1 MPFDI
6 VEAAVRF
13 VFDHSLA
20 APDFAIV
27 WHSGE
32 PLVLPVEWYRQA
44 FASALRGGAP
54 AGTHIPLGADQR
66 HAGERRMAQFFRGH
80 SVRVGVSLGGPAWL
94 YDFRRRTRSGKGT
107 HARVMQGISS
117 APFLKG
123 RSSSMRQIMG

>member
-44 FASALRGGAP
+44 FASALRGAP
-54 AGTHIPLGADQR
+54 AGTHIP
-66 HAGERRMAQFFRGH
+66 H
-80 SVRVGVSLGGPAWL
+80 SVQTNGMLVNDEWCS
-94 YDFRRRTRSGKGT
+94 F
-107 HARVMQGISS
+107 S
-117 APFLKG
+117 ATIQFVWA
-123 RSSSMRQIMG
+123 

>member
-54 AGTHIPLGADQR
+54 AGTHIP
-66 HAGERRMAQFFRGH
+66 H
-80 SVRVGVSLGGPAWL
+80 SVQTNGMLVNDEWCS
-94 YDFRRRTRSGKGT
+94 F
-107 HARVMQGISS
+107 S
-117 APFLKG
+117 AAIQFVWA
-123 RSSSMRQIMG
+123 

>member
-44 FASALRGGAP
+44 FASASRGAP
-54 AGTHIPLGADQR
+54 AGTHIP
-66 HAGERRMAQFFRGH
+66 H
-80 SVRVGVSLGGPAWL
+80 SVQTNGMLVNDEW
-94 YDFRRRTRSGKGT
+94 RSF
-107 HARVMQGISS
+107 S
-117 APFLKG
+117 AAIQFVWA
-123 RSSSMRQIMG
+123 

>member
-54 AGTHIPLGADQR
+54 AGTHIP
-66 HAGERRMAQFFRGH
+66 H
-80 SVRVGVSLGGPAWL
+80 SVQTNGMLVNDEW
-94 YDFRRRTRSGKGT
+94 RSF
-107 HARVMQGISS
+107 S
-117 APFLKG
+117 AAIQFVWA
-123 RSSSMRQIMG
+123 